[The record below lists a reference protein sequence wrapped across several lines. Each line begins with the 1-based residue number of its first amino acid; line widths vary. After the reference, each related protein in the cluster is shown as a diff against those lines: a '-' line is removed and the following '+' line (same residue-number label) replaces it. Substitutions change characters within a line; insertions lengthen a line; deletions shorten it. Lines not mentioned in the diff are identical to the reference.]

1 MANSID
7 TSRPGSSALPLA
19 GLKVLE
25 LGHIV
30 AGPAA
35 GQILA
40 DMGADVIKV
49 ESVDGGDQ
57 VRQMPGAMSAMFH
70 FLNRNKRS
78 VALDLKGEGA
88 AIFLQMATGAD
99 VVIDNYSY
107 GAVDR
112 LGLGYDVVSQT
123 NPGLVWLSIKGFLPG
138 PSESQPMLD
147 ELAQMAGGLAF
158 MTGTEQK
165 PMRAGASIID
175 IGAAAYGIIAVLA
188 ALRQRD
194 TTGQGQRIVAG
205 LYETSV
211 YYVAQWMATAQFGE
225 QESVPLAT
233 MQQGTRMGFSVYQLF
248 DTLDGNRVFVGIMS
262 DAHWVRFIK
271 VFGPDT
277 LLDDARFMAS
287 ADRLVNRAELNA
299 AIGAVLARYTSED
312 AMARLKTANIPFAPI
327 RRPDQL
333 HAEAHLRASGQL
345 VETPFPNGKT
355 GQLPKL
361 PFRASGFDMPLRSEA
376 PALGADTADV
386 LAALGY
392 SEDDLA
398 ALSGRRAIG
407 MPMPGVSAC
416 PP

>member
-1 MANSID
+1 MTINA
-7 TSRPGSSALPLA
+7 ALPLA
-19 GLKVLE
+19 GLRVLE

-57 VRQMPGAMSAMFH
+57 VRQMPGAMAAMFH

-88 AIFLQMATGAD
+88 SIFLKMAADAD
-99 VVIDNYSY
+99 VIIDNYSY

-112 LGLGYDVVSQT
+112 LGLGYEVVSQT

-194 TTGQGQRIVAG
+194 TTGQGQHIVAG

-211 YYVAQWMATAQFGE
+211 YYVAQWMATAQ
-225 QESVPLAT
+225 L
-233 MQQGTRMGFSVYQLF
+233 
-248 DTLDGNRVFVGIMS
+248 
-262 DAHWVRFIK
+262 
-271 VFGPDT
+271 
-277 LLDDARFMAS
+277 
-287 ADRLVNRAELNA
+287 
-299 AIGAVLARYTSED
+299 
-312 AMARLKTANIPFAPI
+312 
-327 RRPDQL
+327 
-333 HAEAHLRASGQL
+333 
-345 VETPFPNGKT
+345 
-355 GQLPKL
+355 
-361 PFRASGFDMPLRSEA
+361 
-376 PALGADTADV
+376 
-386 LAALGY
+386 
-392 SEDDLA
+392 
-398 ALSGRRAIG
+398 
-407 MPMPGVSAC
+407 
-416 PP
+416 

>member
-1 MANSID
+1 MANSA
-7 TSRPGSSALPLA
+7 ALPLA
-19 GLKVLE
+19 GMKVLE

-57 VRQMPGAMSAMFH
+57 VRQMPGAMAAMFH

-88 AIFLQMATGAD
+88 SIFLKMAAGAD
-99 VVIDNYSY
+99 VIIDNYSY

-112 LGLGYDVVSQT
+112 LGLGYEVVSHT

-194 TTGQGQRIVAG
+194 TTGQGQHIVAG

-211 YYVAQWMATAQFGE
+211 YYVAQWMATAQFSD

-248 DTLDGNRVFVGIMS
+248 DTRDGHRLFVGIMS
-262 DAHWVRFIK
+262 DAHWVRFCK
-271 VFGPDT
+271 AFGPDD
-277 LLDDARFMAS
+277 LLVHPRFADS
-287 ADRLVNRAELNA
+287 AGRLANRTELNA
-299 AIGAVLARYTSED
+299 IIGAVLVRYTRDE
-312 AMARLKTANIPFAPI
+312 AMALLKTANIPFAPI

-333 HAEAHLRASGQL
+333 GSEEHLMASAQL
-345 VETPFPNGKT
+345 VETPFPNGKR
-355 GQLPKL
+355 
-361 PFRASGFDMPLRSEA
+361 FRHAAS
-376 PALGADTADV
+376 
-386 LAALGY
+386 
-392 SEDDLA
+392 
-398 ALSGRRAIG
+398 
-407 MPMPGVSAC
+407 
-416 PP
+416 

>member
-1 MANSID
+1 MAVN
-7 TSRPGSSALPLA
+7 AVLPLA

-57 VRQMPGAMSAMFH
+57 VRQMPDAMAAMFH

-88 AIFLQMATGAD
+88 GIFLQMAAGAD
-99 VVIDNYSY
+99 VIIDNYSY

-112 LGLGYDVVSQT
+112 LGLGYEVVSRS
-123 NPGLVWLSIKGFLPG
+123 NAGLVWLSIKGFLPG

-147 ELAQMAGGLAF
+147 ELAQIGGGLAF
-158 MTGTEQK
+158 MTGTEEK

-194 TTGQGQRIVAG
+194 STGQGQYIVAG

-211 YYVAQWMATAQFGE
+211 YYVAQWMATAQFSD
-225 QESVPLAT
+225 QQSVPLAT

-248 DTLDGNRVFVGIMS
+248 DTSDGQRVFVGIIS
-262 DAHWVRFIK
+262 DAHWLRFVN
-271 VFGPDT
+271 VFGPGGQ
-277 LLDDARFMAS
+277 LSDARFVAS
-287 ADRLVNRAELNA
+287 ADRLANRAELNTVIA
-299 AIGAVLARYTSED
+299 AVLLQYTRDE
-312 AMARLKTANIPFAPI
+312 ATARLQAANIPFAPI

-333 HAEAHLRASGQL
+333 AEEEHLKASGQL
-345 VETPFPNGKT
+345 MQTPFPNGKT

-361 PFRASGFDMPLRSEA
+361 PFRASGFEMQLRSPA

-386 LAALGY
+386 LAGLGY
-392 SEDDLA
+392 SKEETR
-398 ALSGRRAIG
+398 ALSGRKAIG
-407 MPMPGVSAC
+407 L
-416 PP
+416 PPVGQAGLSD

>member
-1 MANSID
+1 MTEATSMANSA
-7 TSRPGSSALPLA
+7 GLPLA
-19 GLKVLE
+19 GMKVLE

-57 VRQMPGAMSAMFH
+57 VRQMPGAMTAMFH

-88 AIFLQMATGAD
+88 AIFLQMASGAD
-99 VVIDNYSY
+99 VVIDNFSY
-107 GAVDR
+107 GAVER
-112 LGLGYDVVSQT
+112 LGLGYDVVSQA

-194 TTGQGQRIVAG
+194 STGHGQRIVAG

-211 YYVAQWMATAQFGE
+211 YYVAQWMATAQFSDE
-225 QESVPLAT
+225 VSVPLAV
-233 MQQGTRMGFSVYQLF
+233 MQQGSRMGFSVYQLF
-248 DTLDGNRVFVGIMS
+248 DTADGNRVFVGIMS
-262 DAHWVRFIK
+262 DAHWARFCK
-271 VFGPDT
+271 VFGPNDQ
-277 LLDDARFMAS
+277 LADERFVVA
-287 ADRLVNRAELNA
+287 AGRLGARAELNA
-299 AIGAVLARYTSED
+299 VISAVIVQHTSGE
-312 AMARLKTANIPFAPI
+312 AMTKLKVANIPFAPI

-333 HAEAHLRASGQL
+333 GDEEHLKASGQL
-345 VETPFPNGKT
+345 VDTPFPNGRT

-361 PFRASGFDMPLRSEA
+361 PFRAGGFDMSLRREA

-386 LAALGY
+386 LAELGY
-392 SEDDLA
+392 SKDEVS
-398 ALSGRRAIG
+398 ALSDRKAIG
-407 MPMPGVSAC
+407 MPQAASQKLGAS
-416 PP
+416 

>member
-1 MANSID
+1 MTINA
-7 TSRPGSSALPLA
+7 ALPLA

-40 DMGADVIKV
+40 DMGADVIKI

-57 VRQMPGAMSAMFH
+57 VRQMPGAMAAMFH

-88 AIFLQMATGAD
+88 GIFLKMAAGAD
-99 VVIDNYSY
+99 VIIDNYSY

-112 LGLGYDVVSQT
+112 LGLGYEVVSRT
-123 NPGLVWLSIKGFLPG
+123 NAGLIWLSIKGFLPG

-158 MTGTEQK
+158 MTGTEEK

-175 IGAAAYGIIAVLA
+175 IGAAAYGSIAVLA

-194 TTGQGQRIVAG
+194 STGQGQHIVAG

-211 YYVAQWMATAQFGE
+211 YYVAQWMATAQFSE
-225 QESVPLAT
+225 QQSVPLAT

-248 DTLDGNRVFVGIMS
+248 DTCDGQRVFIGIMS
-262 DAHWVRFIK
+262 DAHWLRFIS
-271 VFGPDT
+271 VFGPGGQ
-277 LLDDARFMAS
+277 LDDARFAAA
-287 ADRLVNRAELNA
+287 ADRLANRTELNA
-299 AIGAVLARYTSED
+299 VISAVLRQYTKDEAIS
-312 AMARLKTANIPFAPI
+312 RLKTANIPFAPI

-333 HAEAHLRASGQL
+333 DEEEHLKASGQL
-345 VETPFPNGKT
+345 VATPFPNGKT

-361 PFRASGFDMPLRSEA
+361 PFRASGFDMPLRSQA
-376 PALGADTADV
+376 PVLGADTADV
-386 LAALGY
+386 LAELGY
-392 SEDDLA
+392 TKDEMR
-398 ALSGRRAIG
+398 ALSGRKAIG
-407 MPMPGVSAC
+407 I
-416 PP
+416 PPPALEAGTAD

>member
-1 MANSID
+1 MA
-7 TSRPGSSALPLA
+7 TSSALPLA
-19 GLKVLE
+19 GMKVLE

-57 VRQMPGAMSAMFH
+57 VRQMPGSMTAMFH

-88 AIFLQMATGAD
+88 EIFLQMASGAD
-99 VVIDNYSY
+99 VVIDNFSY
-107 GAVDR
+107 GAVER
-112 LGLGYDVVSQT
+112 LGLGYEVVSQA

-158 MTGTEQK
+158 MTGTDQK

-194 TTGQGQRIVAG
+194 STGKGQRIVAG

-211 YYVAQWMATAQFGE
+211 YYVAQWMATAQFSDE
-225 QESVPLAT
+225 VSVPLAT
-233 MQQGTRMGFSVYQLF
+233 MQQGSRMGFSVYQLF
-248 DTLDGNRVFVGIMS
+248 DTSDGNRVFVGIMS
-262 DAHWVRFIK
+262 DAHWVRFCK
-271 VFGPDT
+271 AFGPNDQ
-277 LLDDARFMAS
+277 LVDERFVA
-287 ADRLVNRAELNA
+287 AAGRLANRAELNA
-299 AIGAVLARYTSED
+299 AISAVIVQHTRDEAI
-312 AMARLKTANIPFAPI
+312 AKLKLANIPFAPI

-333 HAEAHLRASGQL
+333 TDEEHLKSSGQL
-345 VETPFPNGKT
+345 MDTPFPNGRT

-361 PFRASGFDMPLRSEA
+361 PFRAGGFDMSLRNEA

-386 LAALGY
+386 LAELGY
-392 SEDDLA
+392 SADEVT
-398 ALSGRRAIG
+398 ALSGRKAIG
-407 MPMPGVSAC
+407 MPQAVPQK
-416 PP
+416 